1 LTIRVFSPKCCLK
14 ISVLIELTGTTEFAW
29 IRERA
34 TRKFAP
40 QTKSFRLRR
49 HQKFGTPA
57 VSIVYERESS
67 PSMELHSRYLRQVNV
82 RQLIPSLAPR
92 QFAPFPIATYTDH
105 FRRAQMIGLK
115 TFRAEIRPTLRLAIP
130 LVLAELGWMSMALVD
145 TMMVGRLSNSAVA
158 ISAVSLGGIL
168 VHVLAFFG
176 GGLLFGLDTL
186 VSQAFGAGQREDCHR
201 SLLHG
206 IYLSLALTPLLMA
219 PVWFFEPLLRFVGI
233 SPDII
238 VLAVPYSKA
247 MAWGTLPLLL
257 YFAVRRC
264 MQGMNIVRPIAFALI
279 TANIINAVGNWLLIY
294 GKLGAP
300 AMGAV
305 GSGWSTAWARIYLA
319 AVLVGYLLWYDREH
333 RTELLRT
340 PIQPELARIRRLIT
354 LGFPA
359 AMQITLEIGVFAL
372 VTALIG
378 RLGAISLASHQIALN
393 TVSFTYMVPL
403 GISSAAAV
411 RVGQAIGRRD
421 PSGASAAGDSAIFF
435 GAGFMTLAGLALL
448 VFPRVIARIYTP
460 DETVIRNTVLLLAAG
475 AAFQLFDGIQTV
487 ATGALR
493 GAGDT
498 RTPMLCHFTAYWII
512 GLPLG
517 AWLCF
522 RRDWGAFGLW
532 SGLSL
537 ALILIGIVLLFAWR
551 RTVRTL
557 IETANEAELV
567 RN

>member
-1 LTIRVFSPKCCLK
+1 MIAFRTLRP
-14 ISVLIELTGTTEFAW
+14 EF
-29 IRERA
+29 
-34 TRKFAP
+34 
-40 QTKSFRLRR
+40 
-49 HQKFGTPA
+49 
-57 VSIVYERESS
+57 
-67 PSMELHSRYLRQVNV
+67 
-82 RQLIPSLAPR
+82 
-92 QFAPFPIATYTDH
+92 
-105 FRRAQMIGLK
+105 
-115 TFRAEIRPTLRLAIP
+115 RPTLRLAIP
-130 LVLAELGWMSMALVD
+130 LVLAELGWMSMAIVD
-145 TMMVGRLSNSAVA
+145 TIMVGRLPSSAVA

-176 GGLLFGLDTL
+176 GGLLIGLDTV

-206 IYLSLALTPLLMA
+206 IYLSLALTPFLMA
-219 PVWFFEPLLRFVGI
+219 PVWLFDRLLRFARI

-238 VLAVPYSKA
+238 SVAVPYSKA

-264 MQGMNIVRPIAFALI
+264 MQGMNLVRPISFALV

-294 GKLGAP
+294 GRLGAP

-305 GSGWSTAWARIYLA
+305 GSGWSTAFARIYLA
-319 AVLVGYLLWYDREH
+319 AILVGYLLWYDQKH

-340 PIQPELARIRRLIT
+340 PIQPELARIRRLIA

-421 PSGASAAGDSAIFF
+421 PSGASAAGHSAIAL
-435 GAGFMTLAGLALL
+435 GAGFMTLASITLL
-448 VFPRVIARIYTP
+448 LFPRWIARIFTP
-460 DETVIRNTVLLLAAG
+460 DETVIRSTILLLAAG

-498 RTPMLCHFTAYWII
+498 RTPMFCHFTAYWII

-522 RRDWGAFGLW
+522 QRGWGAFGLW

-537 ALILIGIVLLFAWR
+537 ALIMIGIVLLFAWR
-551 RTVRTL
+551 RTVRRL
-557 IETANEAELV
+557 MLV
-567 RN
+567 PQSNQA

>member
-1 LTIRVFSPKCCLK
+1 MLAL
-14 ISVLIELTGTTEFAW
+14 
-29 IRERA
+29 
-34 TRKFAP
+34 
-40 QTKSFRLRR
+40 Q
-49 HQKFGTPA
+49 
-57 VSIVYERESS
+57 
-67 PSMELHSRYLRQVNV
+67 
-82 RQLIPSLAPR
+82 SL
-92 QFAPFPIATYTDH
+92 
-105 FRRAQMIGLK
+105 
-115 TFRAEIRPTLRLAIP
+115 RAEFRPTLRLAVP
-130 LVLAELGWMSMALVD
+130 LVLAELGWMSMAIVD
-145 TMMVGRLSNSAVA
+145 TMMVGRLPNSAVA

-176 GGLLFGLDTL
+176 GGLLIGLDTL
-186 VSQAFGAGQREDCHR
+186 VSQAFGAGRREDCHR

-206 IYLSLALTPLLMA
+206 IYLSLALTPFLMA
-219 PVWFFEPLLRFVGI
+219 PVWFFDPLLRFARIV
-233 SPDII
+233 PDII
-238 VLAVPYSKA
+238 SVAVPYSKA

-264 MQGMNIVRPIAFALI
+264 MQGMNMVRPISFALV

-294 GKLGAP
+294 GRLGAQ

-305 GSGWSTAWARIYLA
+305 GSGWSTAFARIYLA
-319 AVLVGYLLWYDREH
+319 AVLVGYLLWYDQKH

-340 PIQPELARIRRLIT
+340 PIQPELARIRRLIA

-393 TVSFTYMVPL
+393 TVSLTYMVPL

-411 RVGQAIGRRD
+411 RVSQAIGRGD
-421 PSGASAAGDSAIFF
+421 PR
-435 GAGFMTLAGLALL
+435 GAGEAGGTAILLGAAFMTCAGGALL
-448 VFPRVIARIYTP
+448 LFPRWIARMYTP
-460 DETVIRNTVLLLAAG
+460 DETVIHSTILLLAAG

-498 RTPMLCHFTAYWII
+498 RTPMFCHFTAYWII

-522 RRDWGAFGLW
+522 SRGWGAFGLW

-551 RTVRTL
+551 RTVRRL
-557 IETANEAELV
+557 ALSSEENLTASI
-567 RN
+567 